1 MCADPLRT
9 CKSFNGSFA
18 NGCYDFADLEE
29 GTGQLQ
35 TGKTQTYFFT
45 HPAWGDDDGVLD
57 TDELWRPDCQF
68 MSSLFRMA
76 QEVDPHVMMIVFL
89 PTLLFESAFAMDY
102 AIFRKQLSQI
112 VVLAGPGVIVASL
125 VTGLFVKA
133 WYSHWSFNAC
143 WLLGTIVSATDPV
156 AVVALLKDLGADT
169 ALGTMIEGE
178 SLLNDGSAVV
188 LFSFIMSWIR
198 YSDVGFV
205 DQVVPVTGNLWV
217 ELLLIIAQML
227 VAGVL
232 FGGFAGLLVVNVLR
246 RIYNDPTIEVAL
258 VLSSTYLVF
267 WLAETVLKSSAVLA
281 VVFMGIYLSKHAECI
296 SVDRRPNLG
305 HSR

>member
-1 MCADPLRT
+1 MLASSHRRSRLGVISSHSLAHPVKTWKVRT

-156 AVVALLKDLGADT
+156 AVVGLLKDLGADPK
-169 ALGTMIEGE
+169 LGTMIEGE

-188 LFSFIMSWIR
+188 LYAFLMSWIT
-198 YSDVGFV
+198 YDPAELPSDANITEGLGTDPPGEWNGYF
-205 DQVVPVTGNLWV
+205 PVTLYPWA
-217 ELLLIIAQML
+217 EALLLVAQMRL
-227 VAGVL
+227 HQQT
-232 FGGFAGLLVVNVLR
+232 LLLL
-246 RIYNDPTIEVAL
+246 E
-258 VLSSTYLVF
+258 
-267 WLAETVLKSSAVLA
+267 AETEISDQHPVAARRREIHVTKQKAISANH
-281 VVFMGIYLSKHAECI
+281 I
-296 SVDRRPNLG
+296 
-305 HSR
+305 